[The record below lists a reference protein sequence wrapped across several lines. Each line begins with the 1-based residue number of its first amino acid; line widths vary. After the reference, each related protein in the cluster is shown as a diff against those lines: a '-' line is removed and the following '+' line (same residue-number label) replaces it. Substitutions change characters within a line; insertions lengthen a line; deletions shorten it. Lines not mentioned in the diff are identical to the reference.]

1 MHYRGLLLE
10 NLIPL
15 KEFLRHTSRKFV
27 CTVTGNIKMCSEI
40 YEEHPG
46 PFLGFF
52 VIIAFNYIQFLFP
65 NRGYYPQG
73 GGEVVVQMSPVK
85 ELSPINLT
93 ERGTVTKIYG
103 RAFVAGALPI
113 KVSACHGS
121 GSVQLYIAI

>member
-1 MHYRGLLLE
+1 MYG
-10 NLIPL
+10 
-15 KEFLRHTSRKFV
+15 
-27 CTVTGNIKMCSEI
+27 EI
-40 YEEHPG
+40 HEEPPG
-46 PFLGFF
+46 PFLGFL
-52 VIIAFNYIQFLFP
+52 VIIAFNYVQLLFL

-113 KVSACHGS
+113 KVSVYHGS
-121 GSVQLYIAI
+121 GTIQLYRAI

>member
-1 MHYRGLLLE
+1 MLFAFNDILLL
-10 NLIPL
+10 
-15 KEFLRHTSRKFV
+15 FL
-27 CTVTGNIKMCSEI
+27 
-40 YEEHPG
+40 
-46 PFLGFF
+46 
-52 VIIAFNYIQFLFP
+52 

-113 KVSACHGS
+113 KVSFDNS
-121 GSVQLYIAI
+121 PDTVQLHISI

>member
-1 MHYRGLLLE
+1 MY
-10 NLIPL
+10 N
-15 KEFLRHTSRKFV
+15 
-27 CTVTGNIKMCSEI
+27 EI
-40 YEEHPG
+40 YEEPSSY
-46 PFLGFF
+46 FLGFLVDF
-52 VIIAFNYIQFLFP
+52 AFNYIWLLFL

-113 KVSACHGS
+113 KVSVENSS
-121 GSVQLYIAI
+121 GSIQLHISI